1 MDRGEFAPEY
11 GGLLAAFATIF
22 SVGVV
27 AARRRGRMPEHVR
40 ADDIALG
47 GIATFKLARLLSKDR
62 VTSPVRAPFT
72 RGEGEEERPRGR
84 GARYVIGE
92 LFLCPFCLAQWIG
105 ATHAMGLVFAPR
117 VTRLIAAMMS
127 VVAVSDFL
135 QLAYKGAENRRDSG

>member
-1 MDRGEFAPEY
+1 MNSGRRAPEY

-47 GIATFKLARLLSKDR
+47 GIATFKVARLLSKDR

-84 GARYVIGE
+84 GVRYVIGE

-105 ATHAMGLVFAPR
+105 AAYAMGLVFAPR

-127 VVAVSDFL
+127 VVALSDFL
-135 QLAYKGAENRRDSG
+135 QLVYKAAETRRDPG

>member
-1 MDRGEFAPEY
+1 MNSGQRAPEY

-47 GIATFKLARLLSKDR
+47 GIATFKLARMLSKDR

-72 RGEGEEERPRGR
+72 RGEDEGERPRGR
-84 GARYVIGE
+84 GVRYVIGE

-105 ATHAMGLVFAPR
+105 AAYAMGLVFAPR

-127 VVAVSDFL
+127 VVALSDFL
-135 QLAYKGAENRRDSG
+135 QLVYKAAETRRDPG

>member
-1 MDRGEFAPEY
+1 MNSGRRAPEY
-11 GGLLAAFATIF
+11 EGLLAAFATIF

-47 GIATFKLARLLSKDR
+47 GIATFKVARLLSKDR

-84 GARYVIGE
+84 GVRYVIGE

-105 ATHAMGLVFAPR
+105 AAYAMGLVFAPR

-127 VVAVSDFL
+127 VVALSDFL
-135 QLAYKGAENRRDSG
+135 QLVYKAAETRRDPG

>member
-1 MDRGEFAPEY
+1 MADRQLAPGY

-27 AARRRGRMPEHVR
+27 AARRGGHMPEHVR

-47 GIATFKLARLLSKDR
+47 GMATYKLARVLSKDR

-72 RGEGEEERPRGR
+72 RGEGEQERPRGR
-84 GARYVIGE
+84 GVRYVIGE

-105 ATHAMGLVFAPR
+105 AAYAMGLVFAPR

-127 VVAVSDFL
+127 VVALSDFL
-135 QLAYKGAENRRDSG
+135 QLAYKGAENRRAAG

>member
-1 MDRGEFAPEY
+1 MNSGRRAPEY

-47 GIATFKLARLLSKDR
+47 GIATFKVARLLSKDR

-72 RGEGEEERPRGR
+72 RGEGEGERPRGR
-84 GARYVIGE
+84 GVRYVIGE

-105 ATHAMGLVFAPR
+105 AAYAMGLVFAPR

-127 VVAVSDFL
+127 VVALSDFL
-135 QLAYKGAENRRDSG
+135 QLVYKAAETRRDPG

>member
-1 MDRGEFAPEY
+1 MADRQLGPEY
-11 GGLLAAFATIF
+11 GGLLAVFATIF

-47 GIATFKLARLLSKDR
+47 GIATYKLARVLSKDR

-72 RGEGEEERPRGR
+72 RGEGEQERPRGR

-105 ATHAMGLVFAPR
+105 AAYAMGLVFAPR

-127 VVAVSDFL
+127 VVALSDFL
-135 QLAYKGAENRRDSG
+135 QLAYKGAENRRAAG